1 MSFLSKDVGVDLG
14 TANTLVYMKG
24 KGIIMREP
32 SVVAVD
38 TKTDEVRCVGAEAKA
53 VIGRTP
59 GSIVAVR
66 PLKDGVIADFDIT
79 ANMLETFLKKA
90 CGNSM
95 FSRPRVVICIPSGVT
110 EVERRAVREATLKA
124 GARQVSVIE
133 EPMAAAIGAGLP
145 ISEPTGSMIVDI
157 GGGTAE
163 IAVISLGG
171 IVASRSVRMAG
182 DMFDQAIIAFIKRK
196 YNLLIGERTA
206 EQIKIEIGSAYPMD
220 PEMTLEI
227 KGRNLVDGL
236 PKNVVVHSEDVR
248 EALLECLVKITSAI
262 KETLERTPPEL
273 SADIIDHG
281 ITLTGGGALLR
292 GLDQLIQSET
302 GIDVHVAETRWTAWP
317 RAPALCST
325 MWMSARRSG
334 YRRRSYVRAAL
345 WGECCSECGKVS
357 DTAAVRFSAA
367 NTASC
372 ADGTAVRAFFM
383 QRPAVGRGHPD
394 RREAPFER
402 FF

>member
-1 MSFLSKDVGVDLG
+1 MGFLSKDVGIDLG

-38 TKTDEVRCVGAEAKA
+38 TKTDEVRCVGGEAKA

-79 ANMLETFLKKA
+79 ANMLENFLKKA

-196 YNLLIGERTA
+196 YNLLVGERTA
-206 EQIKIEIGSAYPMD
+206 EQIKIEIGSACPQD
-220 PEMTLEI
+220 PETSMEI

-236 PKNVVVHSEDVR
+236 PKDILIRSEEVR
-248 EALLECLVKITSAI
+248 DAMSECLLRIVEAIKDTLEC
-262 KETLERTPPEL
+262 TPPEL
-273 SADIIDHG
+273 SSDIIDRG
-281 ITLTGGGALLR
+281 IMLSGGGALLR
-292 GLDQLIQSET
+292 GLDTLIQNET
-302 GIDVHVAETRWTAWP
+302 GIEVHIAESPLDCVALGAGAVLDNPDLAGRRKEE
-317 RAPALCST
+317 
-325 MWMSARRSG
+325 MS
-334 YRRRSYVRAAL
+334 YL
-345 WGECCSECGKVS
+345 
-357 DTAAVRFSAA
+357 
-367 NTASC
+367 
-372 ADGTAVRAFFM
+372 
-383 QRPAVGRGHPD
+383 
-394 RREAPFER
+394 
-402 FF
+402 